1 MDTILQRIAEI
12 AGVTRAILVGKDG
25 LIVAGAMD
33 SSDDEEMLAAMAAAC
48 FSAIT
53 HYSQEIGTG
62 EMRQAIIESAH
73 GTLHL
78 TEVGD
83 LILVVST
90 QPNVHLGRIRLEML
104 HAGQIGLLRRLF
116 GHSPQW

>member
-1 MDTILQRIAEI
+1 MMETILQRIAEI
-12 AGVTRAILVGKDG
+12 EGVMKAILVGKDG

-33 SSDDEEMLAAMAAAC
+33 GSDDDEVLAAMAAAC

-78 TEVGD
+78 TEIGD

-90 QPNVHLGRIRLEML
+90 QPNVHLGRVRLEMML
-104 HAGQIGLLRRLF
+104 AGQHLAERVGAY
-116 GHSPQW
+116 

>member
-1 MDTILQRIAEI
+1 MDYILQRIAEI
-12 AGVTRAILVGKDG
+12 EGVTRAILVGKDG
-25 LIVAGAMD
+25 LIVAGATE
-33 SSDDEEMLAAMAAAC
+33 SSDDEEVLGAMAAAC

-53 HYSQEIGTG
+53 HYSQEIGSG

-73 GTLHL
+73 GALHL

-90 QPNVHLGRIRLEML
+90 QPGVHLGRIRLEMIR
-104 HAGQIGLLRRLF
+104 AGQHVAERVG
-116 GHSPQW
+116 SY